1 MKPLG
6 TALICILQG
15 IPKQVRSGGAP
26 RHPATAQSEAG
37 AHPRTAVWVAPSGAW
52 APRRDLRGT
61 VPRQVRPDKVM
72 NENSSRAG
80 GGSALS
86 PRPAALRSE
95 HRRALGP
102 QRHRVP
108 RAWHGLRED
117 RQDRPARPG
126 PHLPPALTSAS
137 AAPAGGAERAERA
150 PHQARRGGRARMARA
165 AASAAPGQGRFSAVG
180 GGRGRLGDIRR
191 VRAAPAPQHRPVP
204 VVRRAARRRPGLSG
218 PRRSASPQSPRR
230 LQTSRDRNT

>member
-1 MKPLG
+1 
-6 TALICILQG
+6 
-15 IPKQVRSGGAP
+15 
-26 RHPATAQSEAG
+26 
-37 AHPRTAVWVAPSGAW
+37 
-52 APRRDLRGT
+52 
-61 VPRQVRPDKVM
+61 M

-86 PRPAALRSE
+86 PRPEALRSE
-95 HRRALGP
+95 HRRALDP

-117 RQDRPARPG
+117 RQDRPVRPG

-137 AAPAGGAERAERA
+137 AAPARGAERAGCA
-150 PHQARRGGRARMARA
+150 PHQARRGGRALIARA

-180 GGRGRLGDIRR
+180 GGRGRLRDIRR
-191 VRAAPAPQHRPVP
+191 VRAAPAPQHRPVS
-204 VVRRAARRRPGLSG
+204 VVRRAARRRPGRSG